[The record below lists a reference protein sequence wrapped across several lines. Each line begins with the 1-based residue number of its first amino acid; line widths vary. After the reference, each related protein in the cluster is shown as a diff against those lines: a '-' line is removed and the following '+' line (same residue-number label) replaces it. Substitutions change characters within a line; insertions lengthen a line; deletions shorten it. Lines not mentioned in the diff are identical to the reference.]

1 MTIRH
6 GAGPGSRLCRA
17 PETGGTGAP
26 APVVRLASEA
36 ETEAFAQ
43 RLAPVMAA
51 GGMVLLDGDLGA
63 GKTAFSRALIR
74 ALAGA
79 AIEVPS
85 PTFTL
90 VQLYDLPDLPVVHA
104 DLYRIEDPDEID
116 ELGLWKCLDEA
127 CIVSEPFRQLP
138 FTRRHEAVFVDDRRI
153 QLSRR
158 K

>member
-1 MTIRH
+1 
-6 GAGPGSRLCRA
+6 
-17 PETGGTGAP
+17 
-26 APVVRLASEA
+26 
-36 ETEAFAQ
+36 
-43 RLAPVMAA
+43 MAA

-90 VQLYDLPDLPVVHA
+90 VQLYDLPDLPVFHA

-116 ELGLWKCLDEA
+116 ELGLWEA
-127 CIVSEPFRQLP
+127 
-138 FTRRHEAVFVDDRRI
+138 
-153 QLSRR
+153 
-158 K
+158 